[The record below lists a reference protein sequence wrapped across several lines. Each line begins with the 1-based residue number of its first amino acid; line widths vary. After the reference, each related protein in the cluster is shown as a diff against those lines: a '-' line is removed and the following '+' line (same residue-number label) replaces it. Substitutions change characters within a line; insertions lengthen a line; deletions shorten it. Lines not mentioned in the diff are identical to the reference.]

1 MIVEGARGE
10 SSMRRLFVLL
20 VACAALSA
28 ACGDDT
34 AASTTPTIPSTS
46 TSAATT
52 TAATTSTTTI
62 PATSTSESSSS
73 TTTATTTTAAVGR
86 CGGLASMTIP
96 GDAADLIRVPGS
108 FDGDPQPASI
118 MESDGAILFRSA
130 GAWWIGISLHID
142 YVVFRQLPS
151 SMDSAFVP
159 EITAVVDFGPLDDG
173 ALVKIDHS
181 LAGGDTVYAFYF
193 LDSGCDVREAGTTDV
208 PQLEFLVGGG
218 AAHTEGLTCAVDGVF
233 ATTAGQE
240 SSGMWDIRDHFYA
253 WDPAGSGFTDG
264 FEDGT
269 EVPDGDPAIAQAG
282 LLDC

>member
-1 MIVEGARGE
+1 
-10 SSMRRLFVLL
+10 
-20 VACAALSA
+20 
-28 ACGDDT
+28 
-34 AASTTPTIPSTS
+34 
-46 TSAATT
+46 
-52 TAATTSTTTI
+52 
-62 PATSTSESSSS
+62 
-73 TTTATTTTAAVGR
+73 
-86 CGGLASMTIP
+86 
-96 GDAADLIRVPGS
+96 
-108 FDGDPQPASI
+108 

-151 SMDSAFVP
+151 SLDPAFVP

-193 LDSGCDVREAGTTDV
+193 LDSGCDVREAGTTAV

-233 ATTAGQE
+233 ATTAGQG